1 MIYWEMLLSIGEKN
15 DKYKKEFLFFRLMNN
30 MYLHYL
36 YEATMILC
44 NIKSIASVNE

>member
-1 MIYWEMLLSIGEKN
+1 MIYWEMLLSIEEKN
-15 DKYKKEFLFFRLMNN
+15 DKYKKEFLFFWLMNN